1 MYVSVSLPCWP
12 ENLSSQNLEP
22 SLYTFCKTIY
32 TQTWWVLIPL
42 SVFGH
47 QPYCSLLNLVHL
59 TEPNHHKRFSFQ
71 IFSYSSFQL
80 NFPVS
85 FYVYLLYSLPSL
97 SHDLSPPPTLFL
109 LSLLSSFSVPLFL
122 TYLSLPPYL
131 LFFISSSLFSSFIL
145 RSGPFCTKMFFPKLN
160 SHLQHSQNYIHGLS
174 FLCSRKL
181 EIPM

>member
-1 MYVSVSLPCWP
+1 MYVSISLPSWP
-12 ENLSSQNLEP
+12 DDTSSQNLEP

-42 SVFGH
+42 TVFGH

-71 IFSYSSFQL
+71 IFSYSSFQH

-97 SHDLSPPPTLFL
+97 FH
-109 LSLLSSFSVPLFL
+109 
-122 TYLSLPPYL
+122 TYFSLPPC
-131 LFFISSSLFSSFIL
+131 FFFFCFPPFLSLSSSPIFLFLPTSLSSL
-145 RSGPFCTKMFFPKLN
+145 ALSY
-160 SHLQHSQNYIHGLS
+160 SVHLTLGRGLFVPRCFYQN
-174 FLCSRKL
+174 
-181 EIPM
+181 